1 MKAISGVLTALMIM
15 LFLVSGADAATYFT
29 GTLTQAQEVP
39 ATGSAAT
46 GFGRVTLND
55 AETQI
60 TFSMTFSG
68 LSSNQTASHI
78 HGAAPPGANAPVL
91 FNIGSAGMT
100 SGTFTALTAA
110 VTPAQV
116 ADLKAGLWYFNVH
129 STNFPNG
136 EIRGQITLDSPYLAS
151 FSSNQEVPATGTAAT
166 GAGNVSLSQDGTRII
181 GTLQFSGLS
190 SNQTASH
197 IHGAARPGAN
207 APVLFN
213 FGSQG
218 MTSGSFVDLFF
229 DVTPAQVVQLKT
241 GQFYFNVHSTS
252 FPNGEIRGQ
261 ILRRRSTVLDFD
273 GDSKTDYVV
282 ARNNTTAGTVDWYIS
297 NSGGGTAV
305 FPFGASATDFAATRL
320 LAGDFDGDGKDDIT
334 VWRAP
339 AGAEG
344 GSFFI
349 LQSGNNTL
357 QTIIFGQTGDDP
369 RMIYDYDGDGRTDA
383 AVWRSGAQ
391 GVLYYKPSANNPTGT
406 NFVGIPWGT
415 TGDFP
420 APGDFDGDGKGDICV
435 QRSSAGAGVFYCLES
450 TAGFKAFQ
458 WGTSSDFVV
467 PGDYDGDGKTDITVV
482 RTQGSNRIWYPLY
495 SSNPTLYSPITWGTS
510 TAVRTQGDYDG
521 DGKTD
526 VAVWQTTTGI
536 QRQYIVLPSGG
547 GAPTYTDW
555 GSTTD
560 ISVNAYNVR

>member
-1 MKAISGVLTALMIM
+1 MKVISGILPVLLAM
-15 LFLVSGADAATYFT
+15 LFLVSGANAATYFT

-39 ATGSAAT
+39 PTGSAAT

-60 TFSMTFSG
+60 TFSLTFSG

-78 HGAAPPGANAPVL
+78 HGAAPPGANAPVI
-91 FNIGSAGMT
+91 FNIGSQGTT

-116 ADLKAGLWYFNVH
+116 ADLKAGLWYFNIH

-136 EIRGQITLDSPYLAS
+136 EIRGQITVDAPFLST
-151 FSSNQEVPATGTAAT
+151 FSSNQEVPPTGSAAM
-166 GAGNVSLSQDGTRII
+166 GSGNVSLNATGTQII
-181 GTLQFSGLS
+181 ASLQFSGLS

-197 IHGAARPGAN
+197 IHGAAKPGVN
-207 APVLFN
+207 APVIFN
-213 FGSQG
+213 IGSTG
-218 MTSGSFVDLFF
+218 TTSGNFVDLFF
-229 DVTPAQVVQLKT
+229 NVTPAQVAQLKT
-241 GQFYFNVHSTS
+241 GQFYFNVHSIN

-282 ARNNTTAGTVDWYIS
+282 ARNNTAAGSVDWYIS
-297 NSGGGTAV
+297 NSGGGTAA
-305 FPFGASATDFAATRL
+305 FPFGASATDFSATRL
-320 LAGDFDGDGKDDIT
+320 LAGDFDGDGKDDAT

-339 AGAEG
+339 AAPETGQ
-344 GSFFI
+344 FFI
-349 LQSGNNTL
+349 LLSGNNTL
-357 QTIIFGQTGDDP
+357 QTIALGQAGDDP

-391 GVLYYKPSANNPTGT
+391 GTLYYKPSANNPTGS
-406 NFVGIPWGT
+406 NFVGIQWGT

-435 QRSSAGAGVFYCLES
+435 QRAASGSGVFYCLES

-458 WGTSSDFVV
+458 WGLSSDFVA

-482 RTQGSNRIWYPLY
+482 RTQGANRVWYPLY
-495 SSNPTLYSPITWGTS
+495 SSNPVFTAITWGAS
-510 TAVRTQGDYDG
+510 TAGRTQGDYDG

-526 VAVWQTTTGI
+526 VAVWQTTTGT

-555 GSTTD
+555 GLTTD